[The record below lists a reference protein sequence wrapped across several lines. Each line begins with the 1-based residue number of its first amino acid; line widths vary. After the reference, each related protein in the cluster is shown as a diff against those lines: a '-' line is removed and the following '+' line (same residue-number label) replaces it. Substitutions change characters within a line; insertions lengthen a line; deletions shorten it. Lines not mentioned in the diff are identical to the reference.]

1 MRMLTLKKKKIFHA
15 LRIIYHSVAIKIQYL
30 NTGVVFKNVYLVGH
44 PSSKILREIMGS
56 KINLDLARLFFKK

>member
-1 MRMLTLKKKKIFHA
+1 MFIFFLKHANVYTEKKIFHA

-44 PSSKILREIMGS
+44 PSSKILRES
-56 KINLDLARLFFKK
+56 LNKLNC